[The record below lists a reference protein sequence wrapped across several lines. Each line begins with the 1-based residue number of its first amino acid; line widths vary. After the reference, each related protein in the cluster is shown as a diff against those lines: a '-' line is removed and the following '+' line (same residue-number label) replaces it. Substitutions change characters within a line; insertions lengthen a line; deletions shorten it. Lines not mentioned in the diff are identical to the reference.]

1 MSSPTSHQR
10 EAAIAS
16 RWRFHT
22 PMIVAQFVLL
32 FAAFQH
38 INPSSSWSEVSDWR
52 FWVPMIGQLVLLATE
67 EAVLRRDV
75 KRMK

>member
-1 MSSPTSHQR
+1 MRSSTSAQR

-32 FAAFQH
+32 YAAYEH
-38 INPSSSWSEVSDWR
+38 LNPSDSWSEVSTWR
-52 FWVPMIGQLVLLATE
+52 FYVPMVAQLVLLAIE
-67 EAVLRRDV
+67 EAVVRRDV
-75 KRMK
+75 KRLQ